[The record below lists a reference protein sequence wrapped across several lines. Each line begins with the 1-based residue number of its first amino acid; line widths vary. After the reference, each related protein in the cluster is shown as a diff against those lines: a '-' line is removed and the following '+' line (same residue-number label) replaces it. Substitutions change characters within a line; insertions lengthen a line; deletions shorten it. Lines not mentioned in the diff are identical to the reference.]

1 MEENL
6 IYLPTLKQ
14 VKIINY
20 SLYNRDIVYNFI
32 DGINLVVGGN
42 GVGKTTFINIIKYA
56 LIGLYKKDLIVRNY
70 GGEKRFFRKTYTNC
84 NTYFRTRM
92 EEEKN
97 DETACVELEFYVK
110 DILFYVKRSLY
121 DTKLEEAYFIQ
132 NGEINYIDGEVIRQD
147 YYSKFENADEDEKE
161 KYLQYNYEKIL
172 AEKINVSDFNDVIFF
187 VNQILLF
194 NESRNTVLWKED
206 VQNRLF
212 SNYLNNPKLEKKR
225 KDLSFES
232 KYQDSISRHKQEEIK
247 AINKVL
253 REIVKRD
260 NKEYSDADKV
270 KLFSSIDNCE
280 KKIYSIENGRK
291 DLQKKISELYRDV
304 ALISKNINEKE
315 KEKNKLEVSNRNN
328 YWIGVNSK
336 YSIYKRQY
344 IGNHICPM
352 CNSHIET
359 VSGDRI
365 DRCFFCNS
373 QITVDPSLVKAVDEV
388 NASLNEL
395 MEKRRSIEQIIA
407 KYEDEIK
414 ELDSEFRKTKV
425 ELFEKKNELR
435 ALEGRN
441 DADTSETEASYI
453 AMLKRIE
460 QLQEEKDNASDLS
473 EKYRNECTN
482 IINDIEKNMLEITR
496 NISNLFSDFAEAFL
510 RVKCYLTLDF
520 GESNKTKIFIPV
532 IDGRARYDEEELSES
547 QRFFVDYSFRMSIMS
562 YFYQCPTFYIC
573 ETPDSSLDI
582 SYEENAV
589 DTFMKFLEQPN
600 ILIITSNL
608 NNSTFIK
615 TLMEKG
621 KKINVINLL
630 KYGRISNVQESNA
643 ALIKLS
649 EEIEVLANE

>member
-20 SLYNRDIVYNFI
+20 SLYNKDLVFDFI
-32 DGINLVVGGN
+32 DGINLIVGGN

-70 GGEKRFFRKTYTNC
+70 GGEKRFFRKTYDNC

-92 EEEKN
+92 EEDKI
-97 DETACVELEFYVK
+97 DESACVELTFLVK
-110 DILFYVKRSLY
+110 DTLFYVKRSLY
-121 DTKLEEAYFIQ
+121 NTKLEEAYYIE
-132 NGEINYIDGEVIRQD
+132 NGETKCVSGEAIRQD
-147 YYSKFENADEDEKE
+147 YYSKFENADSEEKE

-194 NESRNTVLWKED
+194 NESRNTVLWKEE

-225 KDLSFES
+225 KDLSFEA

-247 AINKVL
+247 AINKVI
-253 REIVKRD
+253 REIERRE
-260 NKEYSDADKV
+260 NKEIGNYDRV
-270 KLFSSIDNCE
+270 KLFSDIENCE
-280 KKIYSIENGRK
+280 KKISSIENGRK
-291 DLQKKISELYRDV
+291 DLQRKISELYRDV
-304 ALISKNINEKE
+304 ALISKKINEKE
-315 KEKNKLEVSNRNN
+315 KEKNKLEVSNRNK
-328 YWIGVNSK
+328 YWIGVNPK
-336 YSIYKRQY
+336 YSIFKRQY
-344 IGNHICPM
+344 IRNHICPM
-352 CNSHIET
+352 CNSYIEAAREDS
-359 VSGDRI
+359 VDK
-365 DRCFFCNS
+365 CFFCES
-373 QITVDPSLVKAVDEV
+373 KIAVDASLVKKIDEV
-388 NASLNEL
+388 NDSLFQYL
-395 MEKRRSIEQIIA
+395 EKRRSVEQIIA

-414 ELDSEFRKTKV
+414 ELDTEYRKAKV
-425 ELFEKKNELR
+425 ELFEKQNKLR
-435 ALEGRN
+435 ALERGN
-441 DADTSETEASYI
+441 NKSISENESSYI

-460 QLQEEKDNASDLS
+460 QLQEEKSSASKLS
-473 EKYRNECTN
+473 ERYRNECTE
-482 IINDIEKNMLEITR
+482 IINDIENNMLEITR
-496 NISNLFSDFAEAFL
+496 NISNLFSEFAEAFL
-510 RVKCYLTLDF
+510 RINCYLTLDF

-532 IDGRARYDEEELSES
+532 IEGRARYDEEELSES

-589 DTFMKFLEQPN
+589 ETFMKFLEQPN
-600 ILIITSNL
+600 TLILTSNL

-615 TLMEKG
+615 KIIEKS
-621 KKINVINLL
+621 KKINLINLL
-630 KYGRISNVQESNA
+630 KYGKISNVQESNA

-649 EEIEVLANE
+649 EEIEVLANG